1 MCRCRWQSDL
11 SLECFRGVLS
21 DKLMINY
28 NKTEMLLP
36 GTGQAHS
43 LTHNATFQHAQ
54 YKAKKNAGQAKMF
67 LSDAVSIR
75 LLINIQENNFKNQ
88 PIATDN
94 CYPL

>member
-1 MCRCRWQSDL
+1 
-11 SLECFRGVLS
+11 
-21 DKLMINY
+21 
-28 NKTEMLLP
+28 MLLP

-75 LLINIQENNFKNQ
+75 VFSILLLRLLINLQENNFKNQ